1 MPVARIGLKHA
12 DAVALTVEEGDVLAD
27 TRYFHRLTQDPAA
40 GLGHLLHCGVNVI
53 DGDHD
58 RGMLCR
64 PVRPLWKETAIDRA
78 GLS

>member
-1 MPVARIGLKHA
+1 MPVARNGLKQA
-12 DAVALTVEEGDVLAD
+12 DAIAFTVIEGDVLAD
-27 TRYFHRLTQDPAA
+27 TRYLHRLTQDPTA
-40 GLGHLLHCGVNVI
+40 GLGHLFHRGVNVI